1 MLPIKTKLAAIL
13 KLELVNTQES
23 QVFKSKKSTAVKA
36 HMLMCDQLVS
46 FDDFK
51 VLASSY
57 SEFHLKN
64 KESLLIS
71 GNQSILYKNKASL
84 PLYLFDYLHKYFTVL
99 YHCLVIFIIHT
110 LLFTF
115 CCFQE

>member
-1 MLPIKTKLAAIL
+1 
-13 KLELVNTQES
+13 
-23 QVFKSKKSTAVKA
+23 
-36 HMLMCDQLVS
+36 MCDQLVS

-51 VLASSY
+51 VLASSN

-84 PLYLFDYLHKYFTVL
+84 P
-99 YHCLVIFIIHT
+99 
-110 LLFTF
+110 
-115 CCFQE
+115 